1 MQAIL
6 AIDQGTTSTRV
17 LAFAA
22 DGALLGQ
29 AQKEHQQ
36 HYPQAGWVEHNP
48 EEIWQNTLWALREV
62 YTKLIEKGIKV
73 TAIGITNQR
82 ETVIAW
88 HKKTG
93 EVLHN
98 ALVWQDRRTE
108 AFCQSLKED
117 HEEEV
122 RAKTG
127 LPIDPYFSASK
138 MHWLLQ
144 NIPAV
149 QQAAQEDILAF
160 GTVESYLLYKLTGG
174 KKYLTD
180 STNASRTL
188 LFDIHKMAWSQ
199 ELCTL
204 FGVPEAALPEVLPNT
219 ADFGITSE
227 GILPEGVPITAMV
240 GDQHAALVGQGC
252 LEKGM
257 VKSTYG
263 TGCFAL
269 TNTGVQAYTSKNG
282 LLTTLG
288 YYVAGQKPVY
298 ALEGSIFIAGA
309 GVQWLRDQLAFFK
322 DASEVEGLV
331 EELTKREDE
340 SPSGLYFVPAFA
352 GLGAPYWQGEARG
365 ALLGMTLKTDKAAIT
380 RAMLEAVAYQ
390 TYDLLQAMEK
400 DLGAPLTEVLTDGGM
415 VQNAWLMQ
423 YISSILGYSVKIP
436 KITETTAFGA
446 ALLAGVQV
454 GGQVGV
460 YTNLEEATTLWQEAQ
475 CFTPKMEVSL
485 RKAKLKGW
493 HKAVQTVLFHTKE
506 D

>member
-17 LAFAA
+17 IAFGA
-22 DGALLGQ
+22 DGALLAQ

-36 HYPQAGWVEHNP
+36 HYPKASWVEHAP
-48 EEIWQNTLWALREV
+48 EELWQNTLWTLRKVYAALKEK
-62 YTKLIEKGIKV
+62 YTKEGIKV
-73 TAIGITNQR
+73 AAIGITNQR

-93 EVLHN
+93 EALYN

-108 AFCQSLKED
+108 DFCQNLKSA
-117 HEEEV
+117 HKEV
-122 RAKTG
+122 VQAKTG

-144 NIPAV
+144 NVPAV
-149 QQAAQEDILAF
+149 QKAKQEGTLAF

-174 KKYLTD
+174 AAYKTD

-204 FGVPEAALPEVLPNT
+204 FGVPTTALPEVLPNT
-219 ADFGITSE
+219 ADFGITFEGVLSE
-227 GILPEGVPITAMV
+227 RVPITAMV

-252 LEKGM
+252 LQKGM

-263 TGCFAL
+263 TGCFTL
-269 TNTGVQAYTSKNG
+269 VNTGVEAYASKNG

-288 YYVAGQKPVY
+288 YHVAGQKPVY

-309 GVQWLRDQLAFFK
+309 GVQWLRDQLVFFK
-322 DASEVEGLV
+322 NASKT
-331 EELTKREDE
+331 EEIAQQKVYQKACLEE
-340 SPSGLYFVPAFA
+340 GLYFVPAFS

-380 RAMLEAVAYQ
+380 CAMLEAVAYQ

-400 DLGAPLTEVLTDGGM
+400 DLGAPLTEVLADGGM
-415 VQNAWLMQ
+415 VQNKWLMQ
-423 YISSILGYSVKIP
+423 YISSIVGCPVKIP
-436 KITETTAFGA
+436 QIAETTAFGA
-446 ALLAGVQV
+446 ALLAGVQAK
-454 GGQVGV
+454 V
-460 YTNLEEATTLWQEAQ
+460 YTNLKEATKHWQEAHK
-475 CFTPKMEVSL
+475 FTPKIETTL
-485 RKAKLKGW
+485 REERLKGW